1 MVHITKYFCLFWL
14 ATLSVLCSWG
24 QMQSP
29 NTFPTTNRK
38 DTTKTNT
45 SKWQNPEPKISYTT
59 LFSDLPTQP
68 DSGIHNF
75 HHRPFLPTFARDLGN
90 PGSPA
95 YNLLFTPISLG
106 GPSLGYSDNN
116 YYRYF
121 ADSLKYA
128 QTTRPYALFNYQLG
142 SKLEQV
148 ANIGFTQ
155 NFGPN
160 LNIQVQY
167 RKVTAPG
174 YFKIN
179 RNIHDNASLATH
191 YISKNKKFNLH
202 SGLVYNKLQH
212 DENGGIVD
220 ENQLSNQA
228 YIDRRT
234 VDVAYQNAA
243 YSNTRSTV
251 NNGLRDF
258 SGLISAQYA
267 LGSIDTLFNEDSTTY
282 DIKLK
287 SRFHFSYVLRASTE
301 QHTFKDIAPD
311 STRYSEWQLS
321 GLPNSTTPYYVKG
334 GDSVYV
340 AQNWKWVDQQ
350 FAFGGNIGANNH
362 LLTYSVGTGI
372 RVDMFATDPIRTLV
386 TDSLPNIVYQI
397 GRDKNTQASNYLFAS
412 ILKEATTLNAW
423 YYKAHAKLFTA
434 GAYAGNTLLD
444 LQVGKQ
450 MKQHWDF
457 ELGAHQSIGVAP
469 YNYSLYGNAYT
480 LQNYTFKNQAVTHL
494 TARISSEKWRTQLTF
509 HHYLISNYLYTS
521 DMGKAMQYNSVI
533 NLNQLVLH
541 KSIHIRSFVM
551 DNDLVL
557 QQASQDAPI
566 NYPQLLGKHQLSI
579 ERGVFQGKLFIATG
593 IGLQYHSPYKVAG
606 YNALLNRFFYQNTLT
621 IANFPETYA
630 FLNFSLKHFRAFIMI
645 DQLQQQFN
653 TNPVLF
659 VGNYMPNFNG
669 KSNAYIPV
677 YVPQNTMLRLGF
689 SWTLIN

>member
-1 MVHITKYFCLFWL
+1 MQITKYICLFWL
-14 ATLSVLCSWG
+14 VTHSVTFSWG
-24 QMQSP
+24 QVQPP

-59 LFSDLPTQP
+59 LFSALPIQP
-68 DSGIHNF
+68 DTGIHNF
-75 HHRPFLPTFARDLGN
+75 HHRPFLPAFTRDLGN

-95 YNLLFTPISLG
+95 YSLLFTPNAVN
-106 GPSLGYSDNN
+106 GPSLGYSNNN

-121 ADSLKYA
+121 IDSLKYA

-148 ANIGFTQ
+148 ANVAFTQ

-160 LNIQVQY
+160 LNVQVQY

-179 RNIHDNASLATH
+179 RNIHDNASMATH
-191 YISKNKKFNLH
+191 YISKNKRFNLH

-220 ENQLSNQA
+220 DNQLGNLA

-251 NNGLRDF
+251 SNALRDF
-258 SGLISAQYA
+258 SGLLSGQYA
-267 LGSIDTLFNEDSTTY
+267 LGTIDTVFNEDTTTY
-282 DIKLK
+282 DIRLK
-287 SRFHFSYVLRASTE
+287 SRFHLSYVLRASTE
-301 QHTFKDIAPD
+301 QHTYKDIAPD
-311 STRYSEWQLS
+311 SVRYSGLFQAS
-321 GLPNSTTPYYVKG
+321 LPNSSTPYYVRG
-334 GDSVYV
+334 ADSVYA
-340 AQNWKWVDQQ
+340 AQKWHWADQQ
-350 FAFGGNIGANNH
+350 FALGGNIGSDNH
-362 LLTYSVGTGI
+362 LLTYSLGTGI

-386 TDSLPNIVYQI
+386 VDSLPNLVYQI
-397 GRDKNTQASNYLFAS
+397 GNDKNTQASNYLFAS
-412 ILKEATTLNAW
+412 VLKEAATANAW
-423 YYKAHAKLFTA
+423 YYKAYAKLFTA
-434 GAYAGNTLLD
+434 GSYAGNTQLD
-444 LQVGKQ
+444 VQLGKQ
-450 MKQHWDF
+450 FKQNWDIEF
-457 ELGAHQSIGVAP
+457 GGHQSIGVAP
-469 YNYSLYGNAYT
+469 YNYSLYGNAYS
-480 LQNYTFKNQAVTHL
+480 LQSYTFKNQSITQV
-494 TARISSEKWRTQLTF
+494 TARIHSEKWRTQLSF
-509 HHYLISNYLYTS
+509 HHYLLSNYLYTS
-521 DMGKAMQYNSVI
+521 DMGKAMQYNSLI
-533 NLNQLVLH
+533 SMNQLVLH
-541 KSIHIRSFVM
+541 KSLHIRSFVM
-551 DNDLVL
+551 DNDVVL
-557 QQASQDAPI
+557 QQATQDAPI

-579 ERGVFQGKLFIATG
+579 ERGIFQGKLFIATG
-593 IGLQYHSPYKVAG
+593 LGVQYHSPYKVAG

-621 IANFPETYA
+621 IANFPEAYVY
-630 FLNFSLKHFRAFIMI
+630 LNFSLKHFRAFIMI

-659 VGNYMPNFNG
+659 AGNFIPNFNSKG
-669 KSNAYIPV
+669 TPHIPV